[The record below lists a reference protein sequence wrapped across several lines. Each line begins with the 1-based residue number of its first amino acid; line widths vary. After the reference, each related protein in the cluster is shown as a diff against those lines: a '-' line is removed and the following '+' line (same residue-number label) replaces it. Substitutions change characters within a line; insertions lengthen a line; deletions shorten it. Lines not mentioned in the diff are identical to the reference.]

1 MDGQTLTFVL
11 RFHLAT
17 KDSEGNKEFKRKKL
31 VRKENIMEAVLEQIS
46 KIGIV
51 PVVKIDR
58 AEDALPL
65 AKALC
70 AGGLPCAEV
79 TFRTDAA
86 AEAIKIMT
94 ENFPNMCVGAGTV
107 LNAAQVDAAVAAGA
121 KFIVSPGLNPRT
133 VKYCQEKGVPITPGT
148 SSPSDIEQAIELG
161 LEVVKFF
168 PAEQS
173 GGLAK
178 IKAMA
183 APYVNMKFMPTG
195 GINAKNLTS
204 YLDFPKIIACGGSW
218 MVPGDLINAGEW
230 EKIEQLTREAVQ
242 TMLGFELAHVGINGA
257 NEEEALKI
265 ANRFAFLFGMPAKIG
280 NSSIFAGTAVEVMKT
295 PFKGAN
301 GHIAIRTN
309 YIERAVNYMTTVL
322 GVEFEEPKKDDKGKY
337 KAIYLKEQIG
347 GFAVHL
353 VQK

>member
-1 MDGQTLTFVL
+1 M
-11 RFHLAT
+11 
-17 KDSEGNKEFKRKKL
+17 N
-31 VRKENIMEAVLEQIS
+31 AVLEKLS

-58 AEDALPL
+58 AEDAVPL
-65 AKALC
+65 ARALC

-86 AEAIKIMT
+86 AAAIKAMT
-94 ENFPNMCVGAGTV
+94 ENFPDMCVGAGTV
-107 LNAAQVDAAVAAGA
+107 LNAAQVDAAVEAGA
-121 KFIVSPGLNPRT
+121 QFIVSPGLNPRT
-133 VKYCQEKGVPITPGT
+133 VQYCLDKNVPITPGT

-161 LEVVKFF
+161 LDVVKFF

-204 YLDFPKIIACGGSW
+204 YLDFNKIIACGGSW

-230 EKIEQLTREAVQ
+230 DRIDQLTRGVLRYQRRQRRGGGEDCQ
-242 TMLGFELAHVGINGA
+242 TFLLYLWHAGKGGQQFRICGDGGGGIQDSLSGRARPYRHPDQLYRQSRELSHQC
-257 NEEEALKI
+257 
-265 ANRFAFLFGMPAKIG
+265 
-280 NSSIFAGTAVEVMKT
+280 AGR
-295 PFKGAN
+295 GD
-301 GHIAIRTN
+301 R
-309 YIERAVNYMTTVL
+309 
-322 GVEFEEPKKDDKGKY
+322 
-337 KAIYLKEQIG
+337 
-347 GFAVHL
+347 
-353 VQK
+353 